1 MVKLAKAL
9 SHFQPVRAM
18 VIGDY
23 LLDAYTSGKVRRI
36 SPEAPV
42 PILEV
47 QRQESLPGGAGN
59 VTLNMRAL
67 GAQVIAVGRTGD
79 DLEGDRLRGA
89 LGKAGID
96 LQGLLVQK
104 DYHTPIKNRLIADS
118 QQLLRIDHETIAPI
132 PLAFEESVM
141 EKILQMLPEV
151 QVIALSDYGKGFLT
165 PTLIAKVIH
174 AAKKANIPLLV
185 DPKGTNFTKYRG
197 ATLLKPNLSEAYAAA
212 GMTSEISLDVVAEKL
227 LSVAEADLLM
237 VTRSEAG
244 ISLFDRNER
253 RDFPVR
259 SKEVKDVTGA
269 GDTVLAMIGVALAN
283 GLEIG
288 IATQLANIAAGIAIE
303 RLGCVQVTLQEIA
316 QRLLEIDVDS
326 KVFDE
331 CHTFVLQQVLQGKR
345 YNLLLLPQGQKIT
358 NTLFCT
364 LKSLSIAK
372 SEVVVYLQEASP
384 DDELL
389 CFLSSLSEV
398 NYIIVHTESLES
410 LCLAIH
416 PQEIFFLER
425 EQLKKYVSPK
435 EMLFA
440 LKRSSLLAREL
451 T

>member
-1 MVKLAKAL
+1 M
-9 SHFQPVRAM
+9 
-18 VIGDY
+18 
-23 LLDAYTSGKVRRI
+23 
-36 SPEAPV
+36 
-42 PILEV
+42 
-47 QRQESLPGGAGN
+47 
-59 VTLNMRAL
+59 
-67 GAQVIAVGRTGD
+67 
-79 DLEGDRLRGA
+79 
-89 LGKAGID
+89 
-96 LQGLLVQK
+96 
-104 DYHTPIKNRLIADS
+104 
-118 QQLLRIDHETIAPI
+118 
-132 PLAFEESVM
+132 
-141 EKILQMLPEV
+141 
-151 QVIALSDYGKGFLT
+151 
-165 PTLIAKVIH
+165 
-174 AAKKANIPLLV
+174 
-185 DPKGTNFTKYRG
+185 
-197 ATLLKPNLSEAYAAA
+197 
-212 GMTSEISLDVVAEKL
+212 
-227 LSVAEADLLM
+227 
-237 VTRSEAG
+237 
-244 ISLFDRNER
+244 
-253 RDFPVR
+253 
-259 SKEVKDVTGA
+259 
-269 GDTVLAMIGVALAN
+269 
-283 GLEIG
+283 
-288 IATQLANIAAGIAIE
+288 
-303 RLGCVQVTLQEIA
+303 
-316 QRLLEIDVDS
+316 DS